1 MPDDNLDIQTI
12 NTAEYRITP
21 GIYAREAVSHW
32 TGRFWFLVAL
42 PIVALAAYGMWFDWR
57 YIIVTACV
65 VFHPVPV
72 VRVRRLQ
79 HGAHIAGSTL
89 CPLPAARHTIR
100 HRHTHRRILPYP
112 ATHTTQ
118 QQILPGKRRGHRIC
132 RDRHRDHPAGSPG
145 PGSAILHR
153 RPYRIMHPLETPHS
167 CRVPRRAETNH
178 TRHRFPLRQRKF
190 HIRTET
196 AATCRKTISTVNIAP

>member
-65 VFHPVPV
+65 VFILFPSFAFAGFNMALTSQGARYALYPQQVTLTDTDTLTVTFSPIPPRVLRNSRYSPVNGDDAEAVTTETETILPEV
-72 VRVRRLQ
+72 P
-79 HGAHIAGSTL
+79 APA
-89 CPLPAARHTIR
+89 PLSFSADRIESCTRWKRHTVVECHGGLKLIIPDTAFR
-100 HRHTHRRILPYP
+100 S
-112 ATHTTQ
+112 
-118 QQILPGKRRGHRIC
+118 
-132 RDRHRDHPAGSPG
+132 GSESFIFEQRLLQLADKP
-145 PGSAILHR
+145 SAR
-153 RPYRIMHPLETPHS
+153 
-167 CRVPRRAETNH
+167 
-178 TRHRFPLRQRKF
+178 
-190 HIRTET
+190 
-196 AATCRKTISTVNIAP
+196 